1 MNDPLEQSLKLV
13 LLGLFSTNIYKKVNR
28 WSPNVF
34 NVLVVSIGLFQFCFV
49 PFMYNGVYVTQAP
62 KLAQDQIPVKKTGF
76 HSYAK
81 LWT

>member
-34 NVLVVSIGLFQFCFV
+34 NVLVVSIGLFEFCFV
-49 PFMYNGVYVTQAP
+49 PFMYNGVFYFFLFFYLFFFASTAFQSP
-62 KLAQDQIPVKKTGF
+62 DP
-76 HSYAK
+76 
-81 LWT
+81 WRR